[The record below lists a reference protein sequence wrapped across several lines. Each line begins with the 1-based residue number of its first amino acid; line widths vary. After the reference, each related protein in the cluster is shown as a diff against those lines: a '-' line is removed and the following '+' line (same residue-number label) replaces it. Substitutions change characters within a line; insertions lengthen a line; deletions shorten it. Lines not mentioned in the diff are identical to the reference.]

1 LESEEKKQHSGKQM
15 SDRTELWLVRH
26 GETEWSSSGK
36 HTGRTDVPLTDTGRD
51 NAQRLAPWLAQHR
64 FDRVWS
70 STLSRARD
78 TATLAGFEPD
88 GYLVDLCEWDYG
100 KYEGL
105 STDEIRRNEPGFSTW
120 TTPMTGGETLQQVG
134 ERADRVLQRTSE
146 LGGRSLLFAH
156 AHLLRILAARW
167 VGLDP
172 SGGRLLALAPASVS
186 VLGYEHETRVI
197 QVWNLTQG

>member
-1 LESEEKKQHSGKQM
+1 M

-26 GETEWSSSGK
+26 GETEWSRTGR
-36 HTGRTDVPLTDTGRD
+36 HTGRTDVPLTDRGRD
-51 NAQRLAPWLAQHR
+51 NARGLAPRLAQHR

-70 STLSRARD
+70 STLSRARE

-88 GYLVDLCEWDYG
+88 ETLVDLCEWDYG

-105 STDEIRRNEPGFSTW
+105 STDEIRHNEPDFSTW
-120 TTPMTGGETLQQVG
+120 TTPITGGESLQQVG
-134 ERADRVLQRTSE
+134 ERADRVLHRLSE

-156 AHLLRILAARW
+156 GHLLRILAARW
-167 VGLDP
+167 VGLEP
-172 SGGRLLALAPASVS
+172 SGGRLLALVPASVS

-197 QVWNLTQG
+197 LVWNLTQS

>member
-1 LESEEKKQHSGKQM
+1 M

-26 GETEWSSSGK
+26 GETEWSRTGK

-51 NAQRLAPWLAQHR
+51 NARRLAPWLAQHR

-70 STLSRARD
+70 STLSRARE

-88 GYLVDLCEWDYG
+88 ETLVDLCEWDYG

-105 STDEIRRNEPGFSTW
+105 STDEIRRNEPDFITW
-120 TTPMTGGETLQQVG
+120 TTPITGGESLQQVG
-134 ERADRVLQRTSE
+134 ERADRVLRRASE
-146 LGGRSLLFAH
+146 LGGRCLLFAH
-156 AHLLRILAARW
+156 GHLLRILAARW
-167 VGLDP
+167 VGLEP
-172 SGGRLLALAPASVS
+172 SGGRLLAMAPASVS

-197 QVWNLTQG
+197 QFWNLRQG

>member
-1 LESEEKKQHSGKQM
+1 M
-15 SDRTELWLVRH
+15 CDRTELWLVRH
-26 GETEWSSSGK
+26 GETEWSRTGR
-36 HTGRTDVPLTDTGRD
+36 HTGRTDVPLTDRGRD
-51 NAQRLAPWLAQHR
+51 NARRLAPWLAQHR

-70 STLSRARD
+70 STLSRARE
-78 TATLAGFEPD
+78 TAALAGFEPD
-88 GYLVDLCEWDYG
+88 ETLVDLCEWDYG

-105 STDEIRRNEPGFSTW
+105 STDEIQRNEPDFSTW
-120 TTPMTGGETLQQVG
+120 TTPITGGESLQQVG
-134 ERADRVLQRTSE
+134 ERADRVLQRASE

-167 VGLDP
+167 LGLEP
-172 SGGRLLALAPASVS
+172 SGGRLLAMAPASVS